1 MNGVSAQHYNC
12 MDGVITFL
20 CIHFLAW
27 AHTADWV
34 DVQTVVNIYNILNYR
49 IYKFC

>member
-1 MNGVSAQHYNC
+1 MSVCVNIISYCNMFLWRIQVMNGVSAQHYNC

-27 AHTADWV
+27 AHTAD
-34 DVQTVVNIYNILNYR
+34 
-49 IYKFC
+49 